1 MPEFSVVGASPELLV
16 RVEGDRM
23 TTHPIAGTRPR
34 GATPAEDA
42 QLAYNLERDPK
53 ERAEHV
59 MLVDLGRNDLGRVA
73 KPGTVAVTKLHG
85 SRALQPRSPSREP
98 RRSAAP

>member
-34 GATPAEDA
+34 GATPAEDDA
-42 QLAYNLERDPK
+42 LAYAACSAIR
-53 ERAEHV
+53 
-59 MLVDLGRNDLGRVA
+59 RNE
-73 KPGTVAVTKLHG
+73 
-85 SRALQPRSPSREP
+85 PST
-98 RRSAAP
+98 